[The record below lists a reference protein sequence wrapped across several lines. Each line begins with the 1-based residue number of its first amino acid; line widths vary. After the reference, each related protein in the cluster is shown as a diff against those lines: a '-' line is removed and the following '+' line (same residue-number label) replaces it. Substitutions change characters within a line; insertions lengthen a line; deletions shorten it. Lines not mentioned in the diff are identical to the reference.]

1 MSAFDKPPRYCVYV
15 LRFWEER
22 SRHPD
27 RPGVWRFSLEVPRTG
42 ERRGFA
48 TLGALV
54 AFLQQQMEEEGKRG
68 ESNCRD

>member
-1 MSAFDKPPRYCVYV
+1 MSIFGKPPRYCVYV

-27 RPGVWRFSLEVPRTG
+27 RPGVWRFSLEDPRTG

-48 TLGALV
+48 SLEAVV
-54 AFLQQQMEEEGKRG
+54 AFLRGQVEGNKGTR
-68 ESNCRD
+68 E